1 MPRLV
6 PARVSYAN
14 VMSTVAVFIALGG
27 TSYAAVTLKK
37 GSVTSREVKD
47 QSLQAEDLAP
57 GVIGSGPAG
66 ARGPRGADGPTGPQG
81 ERGPSDLII
90 RRHETAKNFGSQP
103 GASVEAARFTVP
115 AGKWYVTAS
124 VNVVNPLNS
133 SIFRCQFLFDGK
145 EYGVNQS
152 TDVGNGAALVGW
164 TTDMTLIGATQS
176 AAPQVVV
183 VQCWHDGQLDASSD
197 AARVERIRVSALRV
211 ANIDDQPL

>member
-1 MPRLV
+1 MPRV
-6 PARVSYAN
+6 ASVRVSYAN
-14 VMSTVAVFIALGG
+14 VMSTIAVFIALGG

-47 QSLQAEDLAP
+47 QSLQSEDLAP

-66 ARGPRGADGPTGPQG
+66 ARGPRGADGPTGPPG
-81 ERGPSDLII
+81 ERGPSDVII
-90 RRHETAKNFGSQP
+90 RRFEDAKNFASTA

-124 VNVVNPLNS
+124 VNIVNPLNS
-133 SIFRCQFLFDGK
+133 SIFRCQLVFDGK
-145 EYGVNQS
+145 PYGTNQS
-152 TDVGNGAALVGW
+152 TDVGNGGALVGW

-176 AAPQVVV
+176 AAPQVITLT
-183 VQCWHDGQLDASSD
+183 CWHDGALDASTDSS
-197 AARVERIRVSALRV
+197 RVERIRVSALRV